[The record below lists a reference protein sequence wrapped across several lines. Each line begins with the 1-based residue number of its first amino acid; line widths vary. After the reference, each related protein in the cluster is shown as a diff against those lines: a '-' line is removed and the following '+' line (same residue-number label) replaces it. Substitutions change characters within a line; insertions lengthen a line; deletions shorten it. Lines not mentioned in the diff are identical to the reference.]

1 MRRQRLQSTSQQI
14 ADPAEQLRRLLRVA
28 DVALAHLSPEDLLD
42 ELLVRVREI
51 LDADTAA
58 VLLLNKETSE
68 LVATAAKGLEE
79 EVEQGVRIPLG
90 KGFAG
95 RVAAERKPVVIGR
108 VDHRNVLNPILR
120 EKGVSSLIGVPLLVR
135 GEVLGVLHVGTLAPR
150 PRRLTSPPSNGFR
163 RGHGIDTSFRLSR
176 FGLRLPPHT

>member
-1 MRRQRLQSTSQQI
+1 MSIGPDDGYGASPARTISCADGGNTFPGRDAMRREGSQSTSQQI

-79 EVEQGVRIPLG
+79 EVEQGVRIP
-90 KGFAG
+90 
-95 RVAAERKPVVIGR
+95 
-108 VDHRNVLNPILR
+108 
-120 EKGVSSLIGVPLLVR
+120 
-135 GEVLGVLHVGTLAPR
+135 
-150 PRRLTSPPSNGFR
+150 
-163 RGHGIDTSFRLSR
+163 
-176 FGLRLPPHT
+176 